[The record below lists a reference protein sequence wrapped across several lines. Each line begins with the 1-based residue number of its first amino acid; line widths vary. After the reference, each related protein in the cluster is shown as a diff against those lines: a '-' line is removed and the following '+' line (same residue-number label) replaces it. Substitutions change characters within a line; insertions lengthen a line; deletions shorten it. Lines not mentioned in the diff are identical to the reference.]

1 MGFNQLKVFVRQVR
15 ALTKKT
21 LFLLVVRHWFST
33 LLQAVI
39 FPIGILL
46 IVLNSRYWGGSGDR
60 NGIGSPAPIRTL
72 RQSIPSKDKLVL
84 VRPLA
89 LGPDVDTVLQKIT
102 EPLFDISQQIIR
114 IDRPEDVLQHCS
126 ANSRGVSGCYAAIIF
141 EDSPLTEG
149 GNQTWTY
156 AIRIDPIHHGYRYD
170 VKSHNNDADKY
181 YFPIQLAIDNA
192 ITNSTEIPDTYMFTD
207 VSQKAKEEWDQQM
220 YMEDVITI
228 LVILFYISNLV
239 PIGHIVT
246 TVTNERAKGLSTLID
261 AMGGGAVARVASSII
276 SFWILYLP
284 FWIVSGIRK

>member
-1 MGFNQLKVFVRQVR
+1 MAVAQAKIFVRQVR

-60 NGIGSPAPIRTL
+60 NGIGSPAPIQTL
-72 RQSIPSKDKLVL
+72 RQSIPNKDKLVL
-84 VRPLA
+84 VRPPA
-89 LGPDVDTVLQKIT
+89 LGSDVDTVLRKIT
-102 EPLFDISQQIIR
+102 EPLSDISQQVIR
-114 IDRPEDVLQHCS
+114 IDSPDEVLQHCS
-126 ANSRGVSGCYAAIIF
+126 ANSRGVSGCYAAIVF

-149 GNQTWTY
+149 GNHTWTY
-156 AIRIDPIHHGYRYD
+156 TIRIDPIHHGYKYD
-170 VKSHNNDADKY
+170 AESHHNDADKY
-181 YFPIQLAIDNA
+181 YFPIQLALDNA
-192 ITNSTEIPDTYMFTD
+192 ITNSTDIPDTYMFTD
-207 VSQKAKEEWDQQM
+207 VSQKEKEEWDQQM

-261 AMGGGAVARVASSII
+261 AMGGGVIARVASSII

-284 FWIVSGIRK
+284 VWIVSGIR